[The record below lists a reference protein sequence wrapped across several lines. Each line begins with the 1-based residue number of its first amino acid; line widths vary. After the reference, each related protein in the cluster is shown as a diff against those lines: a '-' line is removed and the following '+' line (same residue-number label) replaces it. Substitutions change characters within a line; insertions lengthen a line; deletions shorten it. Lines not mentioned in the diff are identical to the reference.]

1 MGSRSHAMELEVEI
15 RAVDLELAESNS
27 ADEES
32 LAVKLGAESNL
43 HWWRELEP
51 PACSGGS

>member
-1 MGSRSHAMELEVEI
+1 MGSRSHAIELEVEI

-32 LAVKLGAESNL
+32 LAAKLGAESNL
-43 HWWRELEP
+43 H
-51 PACSGGS
+51 